1 MRLFVS
7 YTRRDGVVT
16 KKALEDL
23 NEYLCSICTPFI
35 HAVEEPNIKWQQISV
50 VKAIFRS
57 HAVLLVNSPEVHQ
70 SPWVKFELILAKILF
85 MPVMHIEASS
95 ITKSSITS
103 KSSGQPK
110 ASRFLLSQKVAPL
123 SPAAD

>member
-16 KKALEDL
+16 KRTLEDL

-35 HAVEEPNIKWQQISV
+35 HAVEEPNIKWQQLSV

-57 HAVLLVNSPEVHQ
+57 HAVLLINSPEVYQ
-70 SPWVKFELILAKILF
+70 SPWVKFELILARMLF

-95 ITKSSITS
+95 ITKSSITN
-103 KSSGQPK
+103 SSTGQFK
-110 ASRFLLSQKVAPL
+110 AALILLKNQQKHATLNCP
-123 SPAAD
+123 